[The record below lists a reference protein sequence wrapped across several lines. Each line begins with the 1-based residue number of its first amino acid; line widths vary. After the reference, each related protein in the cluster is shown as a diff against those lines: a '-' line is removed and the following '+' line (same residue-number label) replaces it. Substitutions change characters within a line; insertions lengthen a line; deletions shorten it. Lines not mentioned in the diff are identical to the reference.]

1 MANGD
6 ASNNSSKEN
15 TIDMKLRYEI
25 SESNT
30 WSSTVSAKLGVQ
42 TTIQTGIPL
51 IAEGKIEMSA
61 EFSGE
66 YTWGKTK
73 SKSSEI
79 ETVYTV
85 TVPPMSRVRVSLL
98 ATKGQCD
105 VPYSY
110 TQRDTLM
117 NGDQVTN
124 YYDDGIYTAVN
135 CYNFKYETKQE
146 PL

>member
-1 MANGD
+1 
-6 ASNNSSKEN
+6 
-15 TIDMKLRYEI
+15 
-25 SESNT
+25 
-30 WSSTVSAKLGVQ
+30 
-42 TTIQTGIPL
+42 
-51 IAEGKIEMSA
+51 
-61 EFSGE
+61 
-66 YTWGKTK
+66 
-73 SKSSEI
+73 
-79 ETVYTV
+79 
-85 TVPPMSRVRVSLL
+85 MSRVRVSLL
-98 ATKGQCD
+98 ATKGHCD